1 MKLVNLKDE
10 EKSYNSNSSILHI
23 LLELRKDTQK
33 SLGYVIRNFA
43 ISNFKISQVL
53 AEITHSL
60 GLSIIFT
67 GISNYKSVSHQSQ
80 KHVGKRR
87 SGKF

>member
-23 LLELRKDTQK
+23 LELTKDTQK

-60 GLSIIFT
+60 GSSIIFT